1 MIPEF
6 AVVGHPNEG
15 KSSVVSTLTEDDQIR
30 VSRIPGET
38 VVCRTYTVK
47 IGGKEIIRFVDTP
60 GFQVPR
66 QTLAWFSA
74 YAGDPETIVDEF
86 VKTHQQDPF
95 FKDECELLGPVARGA
110 GIIYVVDGSR
120 PVRGDDLAEMEILRL
135 SGRPRMAV
143 INSKTQASD
152 YTAQWQREFRKQFN
166 AIRVFNSN
174 TAGFSDRM
182 KMLESLKAI
191 DQEWEDALSI
201 VIEAFHQDWQKRNRL
216 AAKLICETLEKCLVF
231 STSIALRP
239 EDSEDTVRT
248 TLNQAYEDR
257 IRTLEKQM
265 FKKIRQLFRH
275 HLYDHHLPACSLLH
289 HDLFARQTWELLGL
303 TRKQLAAAGAIA
315 GGTMGAVMD
324 TAAAGVTFGVFS
336 ALGGLF
342 GAGSALWGAGKLAG
356 SRAGGIKLGGD
367 RLRLGP
373 CKNIQFLYV
382 LLDRA
387 LIYYSHMVNQPHG
400 RRDYRAGQV
409 EKQKTKQGFSDTM
422 ASDQKQTCA
431 HFFKSVATRSVSR
444 KKRSSLAFEALI
456 ESMLNQIST

>member
-74 YAGDPETIVDEF
+74 YTGDPETIVGEF
-86 VKTHQQDPF
+86 VKAHQQDPF

-143 INSKTQASD
+143 INSKTRASD
-152 YTAQWQREFRKQFN
+152 YTAQWQHEFRKQFN

-182 KMLESLKAI
+182 KMLESLNAI
-191 DQEWEDALSI
+191 DQE
-201 VIEAFHQDWQKRNRL
+201 
-216 AAKLICETLEKCLVF
+216 
-231 STSIALRP
+231 
-239 EDSEDTVRT
+239 
-248 TLNQAYEDR
+248 
-257 IRTLEKQM
+257 
-265 FKKIRQLFRH
+265 
-275 HLYDHHLPACSLLH
+275 
-289 HDLFARQTWELLGL
+289 
-303 TRKQLAAAGAIA
+303 
-315 GGTMGAVMD
+315 
-324 TAAAGVTFGVFS
+324 
-336 ALGGLF
+336 
-342 GAGSALWGAGKLAG
+342 
-356 SRAGGIKLGGD
+356 
-367 RLRLGP
+367 
-373 CKNIQFLYV
+373 
-382 LLDRA
+382 
-387 LIYYSHMVNQPHG
+387 
-400 RRDYRAGQV
+400 
-409 EKQKTKQGFSDTM
+409 
-422 ASDQKQTCA
+422 
-431 HFFKSVATRSVSR
+431 
-444 KKRSSLAFEALI
+444 
-456 ESMLNQIST
+456 